1 MPVWQE
7 AFELADEIYNIVEKF
22 PKSELYALSSQI
34 KRSIISI
41 SANIAE
47 SYGRHHTLE
56 KINFYYF
63 ARGSVYET
71 KSHLLFAFKRGYL
84 SKDEYDIL
92 NKKINSIILSLNS
105 IIKSLKVKK
114 PKS

>member
-34 KRSIISI
+34 KRSVISI

-56 KINFYYF
+56 KSI
-63 ARGSVYET
+63 
-71 KSHLLFAFKRGYL
+71 
-84 SKDEYDIL
+84 
-92 NKKINSIILSLNS
+92 SIILHAAQYMKQRVTCFLP
-105 IIKSLKVKK
+105 LKGDIFQKM
-114 PKS
+114 SMTY